1 MSEQRDLFPETIR
14 RPRGRPRNPN
24 AMSGAQRMAKLRRRA
39 KDALSG
45 QDESLESMSDTGI
58 IEALRIAMQTG
69 DAGQKAAIAE
79 ELARRAAGKPDETPA
94 RTPRAAGTPYP
105 NEVRAKAI
113 RWRKKGCTFVEI
125 DKRIKAELGRS
136 PGPSNLRLR
145 MKAWATEPSVIEI
158 LDQGGEP

>member
-1 MSEQRDLFPETIR
+1 
-14 RPRGRPRNPN
+14 
-24 AMSGAQRMAKLRRRA
+24 
-39 KDALSG
+39 
-45 QDESLESMSDTGI
+45 MSDTGI

>member
-1 MSEQRDLFPETIR
+1 MSEQPDLFPETIR
-14 RPRGRPRNPN
+14 RPRGRPRKPD
-24 AMSGAQRMAKLRRRA
+24 ALSGAQRMARLRQRA
-39 KDALSG
+39 KAALTG
-45 QDESLESMSDTGI
+45 QDENLESMSDTGI

-79 ELARRAAGKPDETPA
+79 ELARRAAGAPDETPA

-105 NEVRAKAI
+105 DEIRARAI

-145 MKAWATEPSVIEI
+145 MKAWAVDPAVSAL
-158 LDQGGEP
+158 LDHGE